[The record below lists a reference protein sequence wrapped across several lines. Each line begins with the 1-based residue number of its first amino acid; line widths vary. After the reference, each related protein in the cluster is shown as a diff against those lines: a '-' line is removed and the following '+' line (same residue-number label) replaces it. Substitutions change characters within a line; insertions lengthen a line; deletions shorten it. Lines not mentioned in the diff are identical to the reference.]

1 LTRLAE
7 IETRTSSIVALRD
20 IVGAMRSL
28 ASLRMREAKRA
39 LPAVRRYAEMIKD
52 AVAETLSL
60 LPEASTSPMPS
71 RRGRQALVLCTGEHG
86 FVGAFNHRIV
96 ATLDGCH
103 EPDDMLFVLGSR
115 GAAVCREAGRAIAWF
130 HPMATSAEGV
140 AEIVRRLTEEL
151 YRGAVSGTIAAAAVV
166 FTRHG
171 SQGELVIAQQGLF
184 PISRATFA
192 TKPPRQ
198 SPLHHLS
205 AARLFEELIAD
216 YVEGRLI
223 EAVTESQAS
232 ENAAR
237 FAAMDAAYDN
247 VSKRLDQ
254 LQRDARHARQE
265 EITNELLDLLIG
277 NAASRGS

>member
-1 LTRLAE
+1 
-7 IETRTSSIVALRD
+7 
-20 IVGAMRSL
+20 M
-28 ASLRMREAKRA
+28 
-39 LPAVRRYAEMIKD
+39 
-52 AVAETLSL
+52 
-60 LPEASTSPMPS
+60 SP
-71 RRGRQALVLCTGEHG
+71 
-86 FVGAFNHRIV
+86 
-96 ATLDGCH
+96 
-103 EPDDMLFVLGSR
+103 
-115 GAAVCREAGRAIAWF
+115 
-130 HPMATSAEGV
+130 ATSAEGV

-151 YRGAVSGTIAAAAVV
+151 YRGAASGTIAAAAVV

-171 SQGELVIAQQGLF
+171 LQGDLVIAQQGLF

-198 SPLHHLS
+198 LPLHHLS
-205 AARLFEELIAD
+205 AARLFEGLIAD
-216 YVEGRLI
+216 YVEGLLI

-247 VSKRLDQ
+247 VSKRLEQ
-254 LQRDARHARQE
+254 LQRDVRQARQE

>member
-1 LTRLAE
+1 
-7 IETRTSSIVALRD
+7 
-20 IVGAMRSL
+20 
-28 ASLRMREAKRA
+28 
-39 LPAVRRYAEMIKD
+39 
-52 AVAETLSL
+52 
-60 LPEASTSPMPS
+60 
-71 RRGRQALVLCTGEHG
+71 
-86 FVGAFNHRIV
+86 
-96 ATLDGCH
+96 
-103 EPDDMLFVLGSR
+103 
-115 GAAVCREAGRAIAWF
+115 VCREAGRAIAWF

-151 YRGAVSGTIAAAAVV
+151 YRGAASGTIAAAAVV

-216 YVEGRLI
+216 YVEGLLI

-254 LQRDARHARQE
+254 LQRDVRHAVQE

-277 NAASRGS
+277 NVASRGS